1 MFIVRHGN
9 GKYHEKW
16 KKTKKETSSHGSRI
30 NRIKVILIEFC
41 LNTGVI

>member
-16 KKTKKETSSHGSRI
+16 KKTKKKHLAMGA
-30 NRIKVILIEFC
+30 
-41 LNTGVI
+41 G